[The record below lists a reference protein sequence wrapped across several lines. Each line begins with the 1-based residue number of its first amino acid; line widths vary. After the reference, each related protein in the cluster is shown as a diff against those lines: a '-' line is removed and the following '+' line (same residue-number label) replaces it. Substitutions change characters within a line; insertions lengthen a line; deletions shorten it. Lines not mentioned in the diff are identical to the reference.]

1 MIVSVVTLQ
10 PYNMDDLVQSKS
22 KPIVL
27 ESSPSSYF
35 NEKFKSAFGLATS
48 AYGNYDNIEPLE
60 YDFARYRDLLSDL
73 ISGKQ
78 TMNVCAATLVLTVVN
93 KVMNEVN

>member
-1 MIVSVVTLQ
+1 
-10 PYNMDDLVQSKS
+10 MDDLVQSKS